1 MDTLTQ
7 TSRTTIEGHAY
18 ALFGFDLGFQIDLD
32 AAERL
37 AGDSTRQHISR
48 TRRTS
53 PAWFDYSPAPLR
65 LAIEGAQIEID
76 GQPTAASAEV
86 LIYDFG
92 AALITYRLPLPTTL
106 DELPRLSVALEDH
119 AALQADA
126 RTRMASV
133 LDTIGAAVERP
144 ALSDAVEDYVVF
156 SLTSWGNST
165 PAEVLDEHRATLAQA
180 IEAERAPL
188 AAEQIA
194 RSTETTLS
202 YTETDLAILDWNG
215 AILFDAEPDDVLIL
229 LQHANLELLQLR
241 ILDQELDEIL
251 DHADESLAALT
262 SARVWPTFAS
272 RRMMQRLAT
281 AQTDSA
287 VRFEGVNNAIKLM
300 GNQYLARFYRQAA
313 ARLDLQA
320 WQGSVQRKLEATESL
335 YDKMSDSM
343 ATHRLELLEWVI
355 IVLIAVSIVLP
366 FTPWYH

>member
-1 MDTLTQ
+1 MDSLAQ
-7 TSRTTIEGHAY
+7 SSRTTISGHAY
-18 ALFGFDLGFQIDLD
+18 AFFGFDLGFQIDLD

-37 AGDSTRQHISR
+37 AGAATRHHLSR
-48 TRRTS
+48 ARRTA
-53 PAWFDYSPAPLR
+53 PAWFDYSPPPLR
-65 LAIEGAQIEID
+65 LAIEGAEIEID
-76 GQPTAASAEV
+76 GQPSAASAEV

-92 AALITYRLPLPTTL
+92 AALLTYRVPLPATL

-119 AALQADA
+119 EALRNDA
-126 RTRMASV
+126 RQRMERV
-133 LDTIGAAVERP
+133 LETIRDAVERP
-144 ALSDAVEDYVVF
+144 ALGSAIEDYVVF
-156 SLTSWGNST
+156 ALTSWGNSS
-165 PAEVLDEHRATLAQA
+165 PAEILAEQRAVLAQA
-180 IEAERAPL
+180 IEAERTPL

-194 RSTETTLS
+194 RSTDATLS
-202 YTETDLAILDWNG
+202 YSESDLAILDWNG
-215 AILFDAEPDDVLIL
+215 AILFDSEPDDVLTL

-241 ILDQELDEIL
+241 ILDQELDDIL
-251 DHADESLAALT
+251 DHADEALAALNR
-262 SARVWPTFAS
+262 ARVWPTFAS

-300 GNQYLARFYRQAA
+300 GNQYLARFYRLAA

-320 WQGSVQRKLEATESL
+320 WQSSVQRKLEATESL
-335 YDKMSDSM
+335 YDKMSDSV